1 MLKFLISSLETFKSR
16 YSTTITFGENL
27 TRLKPLRTSS
37 SCPSTSIESKS
48 KLLFFSLHVQTI
60 PLESLHVQQKLLGSL
75 HVRQILLESLHVQQK
90 RLHVTEMFC
99 FGHSPDWLGYLSY
112 CQESLHLQ

>member
-48 KLLFFSLHVQTI
+48 KLLFLYFVFKI
-60 PLESLHVQQKLLGSL
+60 
-75 HVRQILLESLHVQQK
+75 ILSNVSVLIFLIEKTLA
-90 RLHVTEMFC
+90 F
-99 FGHSPDWLGYLSY
+99 
-112 CQESLHLQ
+112 

>member
-1 MLKFLISSLETFKSR
+1 MRYLYNSVSKIYSMLKFLISRLETFKSK

-48 KLLFFSLHVQTI
+48 KLLSLYFVFKI
-60 PLESLHVQQKLLGSL
+60 
-75 HVRQILLESLHVQQK
+75 ILSKVSVLIFLIE
-90 RLHVTEMFC
+90 VTLAF
-99 FGHSPDWLGYLSY
+99 
-112 CQESLHLQ
+112 

>member
-48 KLLFFSLHVQTI
+48 KLLSLYFVFKI
-60 PLESLHVQQKLLGSL
+60 
-75 HVRQILLESLHVQQK
+75 ILSNVSVLIFLIEETLA
-90 RLHVTEMFC
+90 F
-99 FGHSPDWLGYLSY
+99 
-112 CQESLHLQ
+112 